1 MGGRLPRR
9 SPFRSR
15 CRWLQRFRRY
25 NGILSNNSDF
35 GIRQA
40 YVSLRVPAGNGID
53 FKVGTFT
60 EILGYE
66 DLFSYANPN
75 YSRSF
80 GWQLEPTQQTGLL
93 ASYKA
98 SDAVSISAGIANTW
112 NAGVNARATRF
123 AGPATESEKT
133 YMASVS
139 ITAPESWGFLS
150 GSAWY
155 AGLVDGLAGNS
166 QDTTSLYAGGSLK
179 TPVEGLSV
187 GAAFDY
193 RFGGPSAATV
203 AYAGGNSWAYAIAG
217 YASFQANEKWKFN
230 IRGDYTEG

>member
-35 GIRQA
+35 GIREA

-53 FKVGTFT
+53 FKVGAFT

-80 GWQLEPTQQTGLL
+80 GWQVEPTQHPGLL

-98 SDAVSISAGIANTW
+98 TDAVSFSAGIANTW
-112 NAGVNARATRF
+112 NAGINARAVRF
-123 AGPATESEKT
+123 GGTAKESEKT
-133 YMASVS
+133 YMASIT

-155 AGLVDGLAGNS
+155 AGIIDGLAGGS
-166 QDTTSLYAGGSLK
+166 KDTTSAYVAGSLK
-179 TPVEGLSV
+179 TPV
-187 GAAFDY
+187 
-193 RFGGPSAATV
+193 
-203 AYAGGNSWAYAIAG
+203 
-217 YASFQANEKWKFN
+217 
-230 IRGDYTEG
+230 